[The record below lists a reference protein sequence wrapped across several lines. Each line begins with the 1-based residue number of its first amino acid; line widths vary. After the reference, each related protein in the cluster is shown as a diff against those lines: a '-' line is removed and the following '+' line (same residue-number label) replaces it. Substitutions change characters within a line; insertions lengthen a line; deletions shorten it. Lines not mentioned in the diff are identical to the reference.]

1 MATTTSN
8 KTTVD
13 PTRLE
18 MARKRKAPAVQSRKA
33 AARTSA
39 SGASKRAATPKVV
52 GKKASSSAAS
62 KPQSLASKKRL
73 DIARQRKNERMMVG
87 RPESPKKGS
96 RYRSATGSAAKF
108 NVPGRHYPASG
119 RMKTGWWRPVKQPWM
134 TENIWR
140 ALKDVHRVRTKL
152 MSKALGKHSLGEK
165 IFGKEGPGHAGY
177 GTGELQK
184 MADVLLRAGMDPHFI
199 NLTKWFAEAAE
210 ALDYHNGRRD
220 FAELMKQQRTD
231 PDHFMRYVIEK
242 MQQYIPQLKKLSR
255 TEIET
260 IMKNRFYTAQYG
272 PDGRAK

>member
-18 MARKRKAPAVQSRKA
+18 MARTRKAPAVQSRKA
-33 AARTSA
+33 AARASA

-73 DIARQRKNERMMVG
+73 DIARQRKNERMMAD
-87 RPESPKKGS
+87 RPKSPKAGS
-96 RYRSATGSAAKF
+96 RYRSATGSAAKI
-108 NVPGRHYPASG
+108 NIAGRHVPPNLRY
-119 RMKTGWWRPVKQPWM
+119 KTGYWRPVRQSWM
-134 TENIWR
+134 SDNVWTAFKSIN
-140 ALKDVHRVRTKL
+140 RVRNKMMAKGL
-152 MSKALGKHSLGEK
+152 GEASLGKE
-165 IFGKEGPGHAGY
+165 IYGKMGPGHAGY

-184 MADVLLRAGMDPHFI
+184 WADKMLREGKDPHMVD
-199 NLTKWFAEAAE
+199 LTKWFAGAA
-210 ALDYHNGRRD
+210 AAIDYHNGRRD
-220 FAELMKQQRTD
+220 FSELMKQQRGD

-242 MQQYIPQLKKLSR
+242 MQQYIPQAKKLSR
-255 TEIET
+255 RDVES